1 MAKIL
6 MLNGRMVRGYG
17 VDVVV
22 DALTRRLRG
31 LGHAVMVACGQT
43 DGSYADLGCLTVAP
57 HRSAI
62 SWLVHDLA
70 PDVVVFHSA
79 PYFDLLEGLRSRHPG
94 VRWVV
99 WEHGDPTPELF
110 PLEAVKRR
118 AAKTIKA
125 LRCYPNAD
133 LIVCISRFI
142 AQDIEYAQPSPAR
155 VVIYNGCDHVPPAA
169 SKSIAQLTASQHPLR
184 IGTLTRLGPG
194 EALYKGSDRFIE
206 LVSEL
211 RSLGVQAQICF
222 MGRGSPEDAAHLK
235 SAGFEVH
242 LNASEEEKW
251 QFLCGLNIFISCS
264 RWEGFNLPLVEAQAL
279 GTLSMAFEVA
289 AHPEVCQHVY
299 PSVPAMALDIQCLD
313 QDRQRLLVDSAAAFR
328 FARTE
333 FTWQRAAEQFDEALQ
348 NFNLPRTAH
357 EERFAISLLGRY
369 GLAVG
374 RFRDELR
381 NRIFSL
387 LGS

>member
-31 LGHAVMVACGQT
+31 LGHAVVVACGQT

-57 HRSAI
+57 HRRAI

-70 PDVVVFHSA
+70 PDVVVLHSA
-79 PYFDLLEGLRSRHPG
+79 PYFDLLDALRSRHPA

-118 AAKTIKA
+118 AAKARKA
-125 LRCYPNAD
+125 MQCYPNAD

-155 VVIYNGCDHVPPAA
+155 VVVYNGCDHAPACA
-169 SKSIAQLTASQHPLR
+169 SKSIAQLSARGLPLR

-194 EALYKGSDRFIE
+194 EAMYKGSDRFIE

-211 RSLGVQAQICF
+211 RRLGVQAQVCF
-222 MGRGSPEDAAHLK
+222 MGRGSVEDAAHLK

-242 LNASEEEKW
+242 LNASEDEKW
-251 QFLCGLNIFISCS
+251 QFLHGLEIFISCS

-279 GTLSMAFEVA
+279 GTLSMAFEAA

-299 PSVPAMALDIQCLD
+299 PNVLAMALAIQRLD
-313 QDRQRLLVDSAAAFR
+313 QDREKLLVDSAAAFA
-328 FARTE
+328 FARTK
-333 FTWQRAAEQFDEALQ
+333 FTWQRAAEQFDETLQ
-348 NFNLPRTAH
+348 RFNLQRTVPN
-357 EERFAISLLGRY
+357 ERFAISVLGRC
-369 GLAVG
+369 GLALG
-374 RFRDELR
+374 RFRDGLR
-381 NRIFSL
+381 NRLSSL
-387 LGS
+387 LGR